1 MTCKFSRFLIFFLV
15 CVSCSPGMLMVE
27 RPIMPGSLTVIQL
40 SEDGSITQHVD
51 QLPLPGAIAGLS
63 DIVARD
69 GRVYIASYKQFLI
82 VESDESGQ
90 LQLISSLSLPGYDTA
105 LALHST
111 EAIAYATNSQ
121 GLFVVDVRDLTQ
133 PRLVKHLSLSDEL
146 AKLKLP
152 TPLKAPVGTDIGC
165 EDNKL
170 VLTLQGKGESP
181 NTPRRRFIPS
191 RGGIAVVFD
200 VEKALSP
207 RIESALDPLSGAAA
221 VAMGL
226 YHHQVFVAGDELV
239 EYKDFKR
246 EPTAGRGL
254 WFKSVTFDDGTV
266 NRVGGSIPG
275 DVIEMKF
282 VMGSRTD
289 WESGKTAGIVKQ
301 YRRAS
306 PEERRELEA
315 VTLLDA
321 GVLFIATEHTVV
333 SMMTSMKFLIW
344 QMPNNR
350 TASDYYPRLCG
361 IDAYGYSAVYVA
373 AGANGVYVL
382 KWNGFVEFTKRAHL
396 QTLPAPALDVAS
408 SAGKLYVLCGEL
420 NVKNVQHNE
429 RLTAK

>member
-1 MTCKFSRFLIFFLV
+1 M
-15 CVSCSPGMLMVE
+15 
-27 RPIMPGSLTVIQL
+27 
-40 SEDGSITQHVD
+40 
-51 QLPLPGAIAGLS
+51 
-63 DIVARD
+63 
-69 GRVYIASYKQFLI
+69 
-82 VESDESGQ
+82 ESNENGK
-90 LQLISSLSLPGYDTA
+90 LQLISSSSLPGYDTA

-111 EAIAYATNSQ
+111 EPIAYATNSQ
-121 GLFVVDVRDLTQ
+121 GLFVVDVRDLTH
-133 PRLVKHLSLSDEL
+133 PKLVKHLSLSDEL

-191 RGGIAVVFD
+191 HGGIAVVFD

-207 RIESALDPLSGAAA
+207 RIESALDALSGAAG

-239 EYKDFKR
+239 EYKDFNR

-254 WFKSVTFDDGTV
+254 WFKSVTFDDGV
-266 NRVGGSIPG
+266 IIQGNIPG
-275 DVIEMKF
+275 DLIEMKF

-289 WESGKTAGIVKQ
+289 WETGETADIVKQ

-315 VTLLDA
+315 VRPLDR

-350 TASDYYPRLCG
+350 TASDYYPRLYG
-361 IDAYGYSAVYVA
+361 IDAYGYSTVYVA
-373 AGANGVYVL
+373 AGASGVYVL
-382 KWNGFVEFTKRAHL
+382 KWDGFVEFTKRAHL
-396 QTLPAPALDVAS
+396 QALPAPALDVAS

-429 RLTAK
+429 RLTEK

>member
-121 GLFVVDVRDLTQ
+121 GLFVIDIGDSVEPKLAA
-133 PRLVKHLSLSDEL
+133 HLKLSEEL
-146 AKLKLP
+146 AKLNLP
-152 TPLKAPVGTDIGC
+152 TPLKAPVGTDIDC

-191 RGGIAVVFD
+191 RAGIAVVFD

-246 EPTAGRGL
+246 EPTAGKGL

-266 NRVGGSIPG
+266 
-275 DVIEMKF
+275 
-282 VMGSRTD
+282 
-289 WESGKTAGIVKQ
+289 TAW
-301 YRRAS
+301 A
-306 PEERRELEA
+306 P
-315 VTLLDA
+315 T
-321 GVLFIATEHTVV
+321 
-333 SMMTSMKFLIW
+333 FLA
-344 QMPNNR
+344 MSLR
-350 TASDYYPRLCG
+350 
-361 IDAYGYSAVYVA
+361 
-373 AGANGVYVL
+373 
-382 KWNGFVEFTKRAHL
+382 
-396 QTLPAPALDVAS
+396 
-408 SAGKLYVLCGEL
+408 
-420 NVKNVQHNE
+420 
-429 RLTAK
+429 